1 MASMPYH
8 VSLTPIP
15 YSLNPIVFIPIS
27 YHILILIQSS
37 LTHSYIFIRS
47 KYDHHL
53 NSGSHQRR
61 QCMSEIMD
69 VNESSQ
75 ISDTDHYEQLE
86 MNNVEYES
94 HPTVR

>member
-1 MASMPYH
+1 MSGFH
-8 VSLTPIP
+8 CDLCRFTFS
-15 YSLNPIVFIPIS
+15 F
-27 YHILILIQSS
+27 
-37 LTHSYIFIRS
+37 RS

-53 NSGSHQRR
+53 NNASHQHR

-75 ISDTDHYEQLE
+75 ISDTDHYEQLQ

-94 HPTVR
+94 DPTVRSFSGLM